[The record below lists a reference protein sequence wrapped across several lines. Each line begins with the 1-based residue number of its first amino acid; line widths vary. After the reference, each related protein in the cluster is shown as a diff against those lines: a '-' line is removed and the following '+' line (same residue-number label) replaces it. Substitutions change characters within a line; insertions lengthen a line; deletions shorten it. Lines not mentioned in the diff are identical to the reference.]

1 MQGMEI
7 CVEDGTT
14 SPTHSKSVSSCSS
27 SGLSTTSKLETSLP
41 VSLFYAFILP
51 ILHVYNLTVN
61 QKISKAIPMLI
72 KL

>member
-1 MQGMEI
+1 MLPYYNAGVELYYQLKHPFNLMQGMEI

-41 VSLFYAFILP
+41 VSLF
-51 ILHVYNLTVN
+51 
-61 QKISKAIPMLI
+61 
-72 KL
+72 